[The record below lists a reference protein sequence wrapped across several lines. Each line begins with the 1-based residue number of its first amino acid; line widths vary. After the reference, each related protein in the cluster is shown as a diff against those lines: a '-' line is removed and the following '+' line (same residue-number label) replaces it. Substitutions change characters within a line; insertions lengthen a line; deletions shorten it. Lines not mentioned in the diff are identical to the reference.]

1 MGKSIFQNIGYEQLV
16 EYEMSLNGSQDDV
29 SYLTV
34 TASNSIELYIIIV
47 RKLLLFQFLNSS

>member
-16 EYEMSLNGSQDDV
+16 EYEMSSNGSQDDV